1 MKKLW
6 KQVAAAVMSGAMM
19 LSFAG
24 AVKADDYYIND
35 LGEEGFQERVE
46 EVQNEDRS
54 MTLPAAHGIAV
65 QLNTARPACC

>member
-35 LGEEGFQERVE
+35 LGEEGFQE
-46 EVQNEDRS
+46 
-54 MTLPAAHGIAV
+54 
-65 QLNTARPACC
+65 